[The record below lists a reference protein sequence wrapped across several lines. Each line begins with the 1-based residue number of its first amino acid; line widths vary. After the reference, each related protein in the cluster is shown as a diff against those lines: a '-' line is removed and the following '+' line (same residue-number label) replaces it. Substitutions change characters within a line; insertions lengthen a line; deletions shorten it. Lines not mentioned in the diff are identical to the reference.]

1 MPPHALLAILRP
13 CGIRFA
19 VAHHLL
25 LLGAL
30 IHFLAALALALTLL
44 HTRPHAPCSS
54 TFVHARP
61 FFLRVHLH
69 HSSLHRS
76 PFTTHHSPLTTVT
89 LAQIYAPID
98 GSAQAFHRTL
108 YLFCCRE
115 CSTFKLLRAQLPEDN
130 KYYRTA
136 PLPAGEDEDDEDD
149 EDDGI
154 AAFRRASFVSADA
167 SPTLAHSVRAD
178 CRVPSALAVHAVRV
192 QRAVA
197 VLAVQARAVLLQD
210 APAPRL
216 ERRARGGVYV
226 PSTVR

>member
-1 MPPHALLAILRP
+1 M
-13 CGIRFA
+13 
-19 VAHHLL
+19 HLY
-25 LLGAL
+25 
-30 IHFLAALALALTLL
+30 
-44 HTRPHAPCSS
+44 
-54 TFVHARP
+54 
-61 FFLRVHLH
+61 
-69 HSSLHRS
+69 HSSLHR
-76 PFTTHHSPLTTVT
+76 SPLTTVT

-149 EDDGI
+149 GI
-154 AAFRRASFVSADA
+154 TAFRRASFVSADA

-178 CRVPSALAVHAVRV
+178 CRVPSAVAVHAVRV

-197 VLAVQARAVLLQD
+197 VFAVQARAVLLQD